1 MPTPTDDE
9 LMQEALALL
18 SQEPP
23 TAIEPD
29 TLDPDL
35 APSLDEEED
44 PTLTPDQRV
53 EATPAPLSPSPPP
66 IPAGPPSAASPT
78 LAALEASRH
87 PQQKTAC
94 ETCPNS
100 VWFSSPE
107 EVKCYCRVMYLVA
120 WSSQAPN
127 QITHCDGQYLGRE
140 DT

>member
-1 MPTPTDDE
+1 MTCPTDDD

-18 SQEPP
+18 GQEPS
-23 TAIEPD
+23 TTVEPSTPD
-29 TLDPDL
+29 PAPEFEDEDSTSQLDPSEK
-35 APSLDEEED
+35 AS
-44 PTLTPDQRV
+44 
-53 EATPAPLSPSPPP
+53 APLPPQAAP
-66 IPAGPPSAASPT
+66 MAVGPPRAASPT
-78 LAALEASRH
+78 LGALEASRH

-127 QITHCDGQYLGRE
+127 QITHCDGLYLGQE
-140 DT
+140 EQ

>member
-1 MPTPTDDE
+1 MTNPTDDD

-18 SQEPP
+18 SQNPP
-23 TAIEPD
+23 TAAELSMPEPASEFD
-29 TLDPDL
+29 DENPTSRPDPL
-35 APSLDEEED
+35 G
-44 PTLTPDQRV
+44 
-53 EATPAPLSPSPPP
+53 EAPAPLTTSAAP
-66 IPAGPPSAASPT
+66 ILIGPPSAASPT

-127 QITHCDGQYLGRE
+127 QITHCDGLYLGQE
-140 DT
+140 EA

>member
-1 MPTPTDDE
+1 MTHPTDDD

-18 SQEPP
+18 GQEPP
-23 TAIEPD
+23 TTVGPSTPD
-29 TLDPDL
+29 P
-35 APSLDEEED
+35 APEFEDED
-44 PTLTPDQRV
+44 PTPLPNPSE
-53 EATPAPLSPSPPP
+53 EALVTFLLPAAPLA
-66 IPAGPPSAASPT
+66 IGPPSAASPT

-120 WSSQAPN
+120 WSSRAPN
-127 QITHCDGQYLGRE
+127 QITHCDGLYLGQE
-140 DT
+140 EA

>member
-1 MPTPTDDE
+1 MTTPNDDA

-18 SQEPP
+18 GQEPP
-23 TAIEPD
+23 MVIEPD
-29 TLDPDL
+29 
-35 APSLDEEED
+35 SLEAAFDAEEPADEI
-44 PTLTPDQRV
+44 
-53 EATPAPLSPSPPP
+53 TPAPLRPPAAP
-66 IPAGPPSAASPT
+66 LTIGPPSAASPT

-127 QITHCDGQYLGRE
+127 QITHCDGLYLGQE
-140 DT
+140 EA

>member
-1 MPTPTDDE
+1 MTTPNDDA

-18 SQEPP
+18 GQEPP
-23 TAIEPD
+23 TVIEPD
-29 TLDPDL
+29 SLE
-35 APSLDEEED
+35 AALDEED
-44 PTLTPDQRV
+44 
-53 EATPAPLSPSPPP
+53 PAPMSDLAEEAPPVSLPPP
-66 IPAGPPSAASPT
+66 AAPTGPPSAASPT

-127 QITHCDGQYLGRE
+127 QISHCDSLYLGQE
-140 DT
+140 EA

>member
-1 MPTPTDDE
+1 MTRPTDDD

-18 SQEPP
+18 GQEPP
-23 TAIEPD
+23 TTVEPS
-29 TLDPDL
+29 TPDP
-35 APSLDEEED
+35 APEFDDED
-44 PTLTPDQRV
+44 PPSQPDPS
-53 EATPAPLSPSPPP
+53 EKASAPLPPP
-66 IPAGPPSAASPT
+66 AAPLTIGPPSAASPT

-127 QITHCDGQYLGRE
+127 QITHCDGLYLGQE
-140 DT
+140 EA

>member
-1 MPTPTDDE
+1 MTTPNDDI
-9 LMQEALALL
+9 LMEEALALL
-18 SQEPP
+18 GQEPP
-23 TAIEPD
+23 TVIEPD
-29 TLDPDL
+29 SLEAASDAEDPTPTPDL
-35 APSLDEEED
+35 AE
-44 PTLTPDQRV
+44 
-53 EATPAPLSPSPPP
+53 EATPGSLLPSAAPLA
-66 IPAGPPSAASPT
+66 IGPPSAASPT

-127 QITHCDGQYLGRE
+127 QITHCDGLYLSRE

>member
-1 MPTPTDDE
+1 MKADLDD
-9 LMQEALALL
+9 LDSLEAAFDAE
-18 SQEPP
+18 EP
-23 TAIEPD
+23 AE
-29 TLDPDL
+29 
-35 APSLDEEED
+35 
-44 PTLTPDQRV
+44 
-53 EATPAPLSPSPPP
+53 EATLLPAAPLT
-66 IPAGPPSAASPT
+66 IGPPSAASPT

-127 QITHCDGQYLGRE
+127 QITHCDGLYLGRE

>member
-1 MPTPTDDE
+1 MITPNDDA

-18 SQEPP
+18 GQEPP
-23 TAIEPD
+23 TVIEPN
-29 TLDPDL
+29 
-35 APSLDEEED
+35 SLQAASDAED
-44 PTLTPDQRV
+44 PTPTPDLEE
-53 EATPAPLSPSPPP
+53 EATPRSLLPSAAPLA
-66 IPAGPPSAASPT
+66 IGPPSAASPT

-127 QITHCDGQYLGRE
+127 QITHCDGLYLGQE
-140 DT
+140 EA

>member
-1 MPTPTDDE
+1 MTTPNDDI
-9 LMQEALALL
+9 LMEEALALL
-18 SQEPP
+18 GQEPP
-23 TAIEPD
+23 TVIEPN
-29 TLDPDL
+29 
-35 APSLDEEED
+35 SLQAASDAED
-44 PTLTPDQRV
+44 PTSTPDPAE
-53 EATPAPLSPSPPP
+53 EATRASLLPSAAPLA
-66 IPAGPPSAASPT
+66 IGPPSAASPT
-78 LAALEASRH
+78 LSALEATRH

-127 QITHCDGQYLGRE
+127 QITHCDGLYLGRE